1 MSDQTSNR
9 EALTIPAGEKD
20 ATSSAIAFGGEEMQ
34 SKKVIEQPF
43 SLLSLL
49 GIAYSITNTAI
60 SLIIGLASG
69 AFMGGGPLY
78 VWGTL
83 LMGLVGFCVA
93 ISLGELASAMPH
105 SGGQYF
111 WVAQLAPPRIRRPL
125 SYLTGI
131 FSWGGA
137 VFTGA
142 SGSITIPLMILGMTS
157 LRNPDFEY
165 KTWMGFV
172 GFQIT
177 TWGIFC
183 LNLFERLLPYLGK
196 VALVLPVITFIIMFI
211 SILAVS
217 EKQSAELVFIK
228 IRNESGWNDGIA
240 WMIGISA
247 IHWCFSCLD
256 SCTHMADEIPNPAK
270 NIPKVLLWTVGLGIL
285 TGFPFAIAIW
295 YAVNDVDALV
305 ASFVPPS
312 LQVFYQALGG
322 NTNGALGIESLLV
335 LCNIVGVASIHTWQ
349 SRLAWAFSRDHGFP
363 FSRHLGRVVQPPFR
377 TPLWAHL
384 WSCVWTS
391 ILGCLY
397 MGSPLAFNS
406 FVSGGIVLQNITYS
420 TSIILLLY
428 HGRSNFAHGSFWFP
442 RLGLFANIVVVIWST
457 VSMIFYC
464 FPYYLP
470 VTAVGMNYLAPVLV
484 VMLLYAGG
492 YWVLYGKK
500 NYQLPPMIA
509 HNLGTTL

>member
-1 MSDQTSNR
+1 MSDQTSNP
-9 EALTIPAGEKD
+9 ETFTSGAGEKK
-20 ATSSAIAFGGEEMQ
+20 AASEAITYSAEESQ
-34 SKKVIEQPF
+34 SKAIIEQPF

-69 AFMGGGPLY
+69 AYIGGAPLY

-83 LMGLVGFCVA
+83 MMGFVGFCVA
-93 ISLGELASAMPH
+93 VSLGELASAMPH

-131 FSWGGA
+131 LSWGGA

-142 SGSITIPLMILGMTS
+142 SGSLTIPLMILGMAS

-165 KTWMGFV
+165 KKWMGFV

-196 VALVLPVITFIIMFI
+196 VCLILPVTTFIIMFAA
-211 SILAVS
+211 ILARS
-217 EKQSAELVFIK
+217 EKQSAEFVFTE
-228 IRNESGWNDGIA
+228 IRNSSGWNDGVA

-270 NIPKVLLWTVGLGIL
+270 NIPKVLLWTVGLGVL

-295 YAVNDVDALV
+295 YAVTDVDALV
-305 ASFVPPS
+305 ATFVPPS
-312 LQVFYQALGG
+312 LQVFYQALRG

-335 LCNIVGVASIHTWQ
+335 CCNIVGVAGIHTWQ
-349 SRLAWAFSRDHGFP
+349 SRLAWAFSRDQGFP
-363 FSRHLGRVVQPPFR
+363 FSRYIGSVAKPPFR

-384 WSCVWTS
+384 WSCIWTS

-428 HGRSNFAHGSFWFP
+428 HGRSKFAHGTFWYP
-442 RLGLFANIVVVIWST
+442 RLGLFCNIVVVAWST
-457 VSMIFYC
+457 VSMVFYC

-470 VTAVGMNYLAPVLV
+470 VTAAGMNYLAPVLV
-484 VMLLYAGG
+484 VMFLYAGV
-492 YWVLYGKK
+492 YWVFYGKK

-509 HNLGTTL
+509 HSLANQ